1 MTIKEST
8 EAVLDIIKTKANK
21 EEWFELVS
29 MLAYPHDT
37 DIAGCAE
44 YDSDTYAIIEDMIDS
59 LVCKY
64 KIIIPL
70 VSKE

>member
-1 MTIKEST
+1 
-8 EAVLDIIKTKANK
+8 
-21 EEWFELVS
+21 